1 MDTLQSL
8 SWKEYFTELLA
19 PTVRVNQTSYIFP
32 VLEIYNTM
40 KK

>member
-19 PTVRVNQTSYIFP
+19 PTVRVNP